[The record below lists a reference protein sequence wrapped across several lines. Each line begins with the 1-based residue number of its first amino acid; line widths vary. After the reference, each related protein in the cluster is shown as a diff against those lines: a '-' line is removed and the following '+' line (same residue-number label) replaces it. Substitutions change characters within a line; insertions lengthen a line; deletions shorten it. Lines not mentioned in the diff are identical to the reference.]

1 MLNTIKLMA
10 TLAAVGCIAGSGLAW
25 GQQGQRV
32 QPQSEENKGLKELRG
47 LRKKSQDIQAQL
59 DKIAQ
64 AARKENPELDKM
76 QKDLQEL
83 FREKLNEYGYP
94 SEDEMQELREMQQK
108 LQKAGDME
116 PEKRQQLT
124 QKFQKQVAQLQQA
137 RQKAQQ
143 DEKVV
148 KALEEMQ
155 QLKSKAMNE
164 VSDDA
169 RQLQEKQIEIQK
181 KIQKLEQEMYKKQ

>member
-1 MLNTIKLMA
+1 KSVSGIIFHKISGPMSSMPA
-10 TLAAVGCIAGSGLAW
+10 PGSVHLLSK
-25 GQQGQRV
+25 GQHQ
-32 QPQSEENKGLKELRG
+32 
-47 LRKKSQDIQAQL
+47 I
-59 DKIAQ
+59 
-64 AARKENPELDKM
+64 
-76 QKDLQEL
+76 
-83 FREKLNEYGYP
+83 
-94 SEDEMQELREMQQK
+94 
-108 LQKAGDME
+108 
-116 PEKRQQLT
+116 
-124 QKFQKQVAQLQQA
+124 AQLQQA

-181 KIQKLEQEMYKKQ
+181 KIQKLEQSMYQQQ